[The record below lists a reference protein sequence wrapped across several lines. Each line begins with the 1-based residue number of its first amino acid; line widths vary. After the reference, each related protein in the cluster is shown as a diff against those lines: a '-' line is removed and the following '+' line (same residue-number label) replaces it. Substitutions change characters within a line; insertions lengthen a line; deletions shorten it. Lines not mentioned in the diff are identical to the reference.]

1 MRGSCTPI
9 CSLIFPSA
17 CSPFPLGVAR
27 AFAAG
32 CSSDLEPLPLPT
44 GSGLIQIP
52 DPEAEGKNHE
62 FILLQEKAQTGEETK
77 ALLEEV
83 KRGQGDSFG
92 RHEMA
97 SPARSIG
104 AAESWQKHKL
114 REQLL
119 RAGLLSSTPDGT
131 TGRYVNEL
139 SRSAEDAP
147 QAGTGYSTPSAC
159 QTPRIPKGGGGNND
173 EFEFESFPYENSATQ
188 PLLASEARLQ
198 VVPEKRLKK
207 TERRAV
213 ERVTRER
220 KKTTYWQ
227 CVSNVLNLYV
237 GIGLLSKPYAVRIG
251 GWASLGLL
259 AVICVVFN
267 QTAKILSRSFDALG
281 CSGNAQEHHSLAYLA
296 EQVLRRRGKQLVTCL
311 VLLEFMGALCMCL
324 IIVWSSLASLFPEL
338 GLTNAVVGITTVAL
352 VPVLL
357 IDDYSRMSF
366 LSMIGV
372 LSNFMIVVSLV
383 ALIADDPNRKDIKS
397 FHLPETD
404 EYSIFN
410 PGQAPIAMGIFV
422 VSLAGHASLPTLR

>member
-1 MRGSCTPI
+1 
-9 CSLIFPSA
+9 
-17 CSPFPLGVAR
+17 
-27 AFAAG
+27 
-32 CSSDLEPLPLPT
+32 
-44 GSGLIQIP
+44 
-52 DPEAEGKNHE
+52 
-62 FILLQEKAQTGEETK
+62 
-77 ALLEEV
+77 
-83 KRGQGDSFG
+83 
-92 RHEMA
+92 MA

-119 RAGLLSSTPDGT
+119 RAGLLSSTPDQGT

-296 EQVLRRRGKQLVTCL
+296 EQFLGRRGKQLVTCL